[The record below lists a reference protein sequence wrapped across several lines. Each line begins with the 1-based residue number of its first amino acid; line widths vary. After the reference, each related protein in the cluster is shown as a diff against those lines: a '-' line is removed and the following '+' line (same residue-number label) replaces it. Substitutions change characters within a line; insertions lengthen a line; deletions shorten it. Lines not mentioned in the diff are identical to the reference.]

1 MVDNGYLLCF
11 SWLEPLAEPRKVSG
25 QIRPVDPSNRHHH
38 RHLQIWPRSWPDKQ
52 NSSTSLC
59 RLRWATSISNPEAEM
74 NPYRLVIK
82 TFLVPNLHYSIRQ
95 TSLWTLTLG
104 FIPSNPNSLY
114 CLPHV
119 WMRTRQFLL
128 PSNSVAQLAYG
139 GIIFMPCSLLIMSSP
154 GTSFG
159 LPFESTTYLK
169 DSLSEKSMN
178 F

>member
-11 SWLEPLAEPRKVSG
+11 RWLELLVEPRKDSG
-25 QIRPVDPSNRHHH
+25 QIRPVVLSNRH

-52 NSSTSLC
+52 NFSTSLC
-59 RLRWATSISNPEAEM
+59 RLKWATSISNPEAET
-74 NPYRLVIK
+74 NLYRLVTK
-82 TFLVPNLHYSIRQ
+82 TSSVPSLHYSIRQ

-104 FIPSNPNSLY
+104 FELSSPSSLY

-119 WMRTRQFLL
+119 RMRIRHFLQ
-128 PSNSVAQLAYG
+128 PSNSAAQLVYG
-139 GIIFMPCSLLIMSSP
+139 GTIFTPCSLPIMSSH

-159 LPFESTTYLK
+159 LRFERITYPR
-169 DSLSEKSMN
+169 DSLNESSMN